1 MSAPELTGKPVV
13 HIRGRAY
20 PVLLPSLRD
29 PRLHLAAVITSLQVL
44 GQVAFDFRLSIAQIL
59 VALLTSAALEFGIA
73 FRRHHVIMWP
83 ASALLT
89 GNGVAFVLR
98 VPGTAHG
105 DWWSLRGW
113 WIFAAAAGVSL
124 LSKHLIRLKG
134 RHVFNPSNFGLVL
147 FFLVLGSGRA
157 DPLDF
162 WWAPMSD
169 WMLLALAII
178 VAGGFTILARLR
190 LLGIAVLFWLT
201 FAAGIGVLALS
212 GHSMTARWH
221 LGPITGGYFWWV
233 LVTSPELLVF
243 LFFMITDPKTVP
255 SGRFG
260 RRLYA
265 VGMGLVATLLIAP
278 QRTEFATKV
287 ALLSAL
293 AIACAA
299 RALLELAPGA
309 EARTRW
315 LADARAHAT
324 RRVTGALA
332 LTGAAAFVG
341 LLLLAGIPARTSAG
355 AAGIDSAAPDVAR
368 LPRVTVA
375 RSTGVQSQIGGGTAT
390 QIARDVVADL
400 RAQADALRLHDSAR
414 ASAAAS
420 GAWLAGLQSQIRTAG
435 TRGVRIPTYS
445 IDRISVHLEPGKGQA
460 PPTVV
465 AVCRGSVVLTTY
477 GNTQDLAV
485 RSEPPAR
492 FVQTFDLQ
500 LEGGRFRI
508 VGSRSA
514 SIPALA
520 APATAPAITTAPV
533 VTAAVRRA
541 AAKGFA
547 SVRLTDVA
555 KQVGVDFRQGSFR
568 YGVDRGDPASMMG
581 GGVCWIDY
589 DNDGWMDLFV
599 VNSYADANIT
609 SWLKHGGLPRSQ
621 LFHNVRGKFVNVTAR
636 SGAGLQIRGNGCVAA
651 DFDGDGHT
659 DLYVTSAVNDQ
670 MLWNNGDGTFTERT
684 RPDGIVSFGWHSGA
698 AVADVNG
705 DGRPDLFVAGYTN
718 MSALIPASVAGFPTN
733 HQGVRSELFLN
744 EGPDGRGHAR
754 FREVGAAAGLPTTHF
769 DHSLGAVFS
778 DFSGDGRQDLYVAND
793 EDPNR
798 MYTNV
803 PWPGGAKADPK
814 GLGFRLVDRARQD
827 GVADTNAGMGVAAAD
842 YNGDGAT
849 DMFVS
854 NSRGQT
860 HAVFRGLGRRSSGPS
875 FASARSGFAAAFG
888 TNFTGW
894 GDSWVDLNRDGYPDL
909 ALANGSIPV
918 TNLRRD
924 AGPIQ
929 VLENLTG
936 QGLTGQF
943 ANASGLAGL
952 ERTPHVNGRGLAAA
966 DFNND
971 GNPDIA
977 INTIGGPLVLLE
989 NRNRSGH
996 WLEVSLR
1003 GFHPGATVI
1012 AELPEGRTLVR
1023 EVQAGSSYLSSE
1035 DPRVFFGLGSATRL
1049 RSLVVRYPGGKTT
1062 RLTGV
1067 AADQIVKL
1075 GP

>member
-1 MSAPELTGKPVV
+1 MNAPDLAGKPTVR
-13 HIRGRAY
+13 IRGRAY

-29 PRLHLAAVITSLQVL
+29 PRLHLASVIISLQVL

-59 VALLTSAALEFGIA
+59 VALLTSAALEFAIA
-73 FRRHHVIMWP
+73 FRRQHVIMWP

-124 LSKHLIRLKG
+124 LSKHLIRVKG
-134 RHVFNPSNFGLVL
+134 RHIFNPSNFGLVL
-147 FFLVLGSGRA
+147 FFLLLGSSRA
-157 DPLDF
+157 EPLDF

-169 WMLLALAII
+169 WMLLALVII
-178 VAGGFTILARLR
+178 VAGGFAILARLR

-212 GHSMTARWH
+212 GHEMTARWH

-243 LFFMITDPKTVP
+243 LFFMITDPKTTP
-255 SGRFG
+255 SGPFG

-265 VGMGLVATLLIAP
+265 VGIGLVATLLIAP

-293 AIACAA
+293 AIACGV
-299 RALLELAPGA
+299 RALLEFAPGE
-309 EARTRW
+309 EARARW
-315 LADARAHAT
+315 LDDVRLHAT
-324 RRVTGALA
+324 RRVTGAVA

-355 AAGIDSAAPDVAR
+355 ATGTDSAMPGVAR
-368 LPRVTVA
+368 LPHVTIG
-375 RSTGVQSQIGGGTAT
+375 RSSGVQSQLGSGMAT

-400 RAQADALRLHDSAR
+400 KTQADALRLRDGTR
-414 ASAAAS
+414 ASLAAT
-420 GAWLAGLQSQIRTAG
+420 GPWLAGLQSQIRTAG
-435 TRGVRIPTYS
+435 ARGVRIPTYS
-445 IDRISVHLEPGKGQA
+445 VDRIQVHLEPGKGQA

-477 GNTQDLAV
+477 GNTPDLAV
-485 RSEPPAR
+485 RAEKPAR

-520 APATAPAITTAPV
+520 TPATTPAITRAPV
-533 VTAAVRRA
+533 LSAAAARA

-547 SVRLTDVA
+547 SVRLKDVA
-555 KQVGVDFRQGSFR
+555 KQVGIDFRQGSFR
-568 YGVDRGDPASMMG
+568 YGVSGDPTSMMG

-599 VNSYADANIT
+599 VNSYTDANLP
-609 SWLKHGGLPRSQ
+609 SWLRHGGLPRSQ
-621 LFHNVRGKFVNVTAR
+621 LFHNVRGRFVNVTAR

-659 DLYVTSAVNDQ
+659 DLYVTSAVGDR

-684 RPDGIVSFGWHSGA
+684 RPDGLVSFGWHTGA

-705 DGRPDLFVAGYTN
+705 DGRPDLFVSGYTDMN
-718 MSALIPASVAGFPTN
+718 ALIPGSVAGFPTN
-733 HQGVRSELFLN
+733 HEGVRSELFLN

-754 FREVGAAAGLPTTHF
+754 FREVGAAAGLPTSHF

-778 DFSGDGRQDLYVAND
+778 DFNGDGRQDLYVAND

-798 MYTNV
+798 MYVNV
-803 PWPGGAKADPK
+803 RWPGGAKADPK
-814 GLGFRLVDRARQD
+814 GLGFRLVDRARRD
-827 GVADTNAGMGVAAAD
+827 GVADSNAGMGVAAAD
-842 YNGDGAT
+842 YNGDGTT

-860 HAVFRGLGRRSSGPS
+860 HAVFRGLATRAGGRP

-909 ALANGSIPV
+909 ALANGAIPV
-918 TNLRRD
+918 TNLGKD

-929 VLENLTG
+929 ALENLAG
-936 QGLTGQF
+936 QGLPGQF
-943 ANASGLAGL
+943 ANASTLTGL
-952 ERTPHVNGRGLAAA
+952 EAAPHVNGRGLAAA

-971 GNPDIA
+971 GNVDIA

-989 NRNRSGH
+989 NRNRAGH

-1003 GFHPGATVI
+1003 GFHPGATVT
-1012 AELPEGRTLVR
+1012 AELPGGRTLVR
-1023 EVQAGSSYLSSE
+1023 EVHAGSSYLSSE
-1035 DPRVFFGLGSATRL
+1035 DPRLFFGLGNATRL

-1062 RLTGV
+1062 RLGGV
-1067 AADQIVKL
+1067 AANQILTL
-1075 GP
+1075 GR